1 MPVLL
6 YIINF
11 VTCIGFEKYL
21 CNKYLLRIYY
31 VKSLGI
37 YQWTK
42 QITCEGRPGSG
53 MVGGY
58 RQNVV
63 CLMVINKEKAR
74 WEIECDR
81 ESKPGWDLDFIP
93 VMILRAEKSVM
104 LNLNSQPMGS
114 VFHRNRSHSF
124 IVLEGRQSV
133 LCVHRKRPFGPRLVR
148 DSWLLPSFSER
159 RIKDISPNQKE
170 WACNSHLAVWV
181 NEWIREVL
189 WACLGHRKLVV
200 RIKVKRST

>member
-1 MPVLL
+1 MSSIIPVLL

-21 CNKYLLRIYY
+21 CNKYLLRTYY

-58 RQNVV
+58 RPDKQNVV

-81 ESKPGWDLDFIP
+81 ESKPGRDLDFIP

-148 DSWLLPSFSER
+148 DSWLLPSSVKEESRTSAQIR
-159 RIKDISPNQKE
+159 RN
-170 WACNSHLAVWV
+170 
-181 NEWIREVL
+181 
-189 WACLGHRKLVV
+189 GHVTV
-200 RIKVKRST
+200 I